1 MPSPEAPGEPRL
13 SGARLALRALMVLML
28 AAIVVLAVLNLLR
41 NRQGGAGTGIG
52 TEPAELPVLAEV
64 PELDLVRSDGE
75 RVTRAELAGTPW
87 VADFVFT
94 RCVTSCPVMTGR
106 MQGVGSGLVEGEDFR
121 RVSIS
126 VDPAYD
132 TPEVLREY
140 QRARRLPESWW
151 WLTGEPDAVLALVRE
166 GFLLGVEPNPGD
178 PDDPILHSTRLVLVD
193 GENRIRGYYDA
204 LDAEALERLENDLAH
219 LVGS

>member
-1 MPSPEAPGEPRL
+1 MPTPEAPGTPPL
-13 SGARLALRALMVLML
+13 SGARVVLRALIVLML
-28 AAIVVLAVLNLLR
+28 VAIVALAVLNVLR
-41 NRQGGAGTGIG
+41 IRQVASEAGT
-52 TEPAELPVLAEV
+52 AELPVLAVV
-64 PELDLVRSDGE
+64 PELELVRADGE
-75 RVTRAELAGTPW
+75 PVTRADLAGMPW

-94 RCVTSCPVMTGR
+94 RCVTSCPIMTSR
-106 MQGVGSGLVEGEDFR
+106 MQGVGSGLVEGEEFR

-151 WLTGEPDAVLALVRE
+151 WLTGEPEAVLPLVRE

-178 PDDPILHSTRLVLVD
+178 PNDPILHSTRLVLVD
-193 GENRIRGYYDA
+193 AENRIRGYYDA
-204 LDAEALERLENDLAH
+204 MDGETLERLENDLAH
-219 LVGS
+219 LAGD

>member
-1 MPSPEAPGEPRL
+1 MPTPERPGTPPL
-13 SGARLALRALMVLML
+13 SGARVALRALIVLML
-28 AAIVVLAVLNLLR
+28 AAIVALAVLNVLR
-41 NRQGGAGTGIG
+41 MRQSASEAET
-52 TEPAELPVLAEV
+52 AELPVLAEV

-75 RVTRAELAGTPW
+75 PVTRADLAGTPW

-94 RCVTSCPVMTGR
+94 RCVTSCPILTSR
-106 MQGVGSGLVEGEDFR
+106 MQGVGSDLVEGEDFR

-151 WLTGEPDAVLALVRE
+151 WLTGEPEAVLSLVRE
-166 GFLLGVEPNPGD
+166 GFLLGVEANPGD
-178 PDDPILHSTRLVLVD
+178 PNDPILHSTRLVLVD
-193 GENRIRGYYDA
+193 AENRIRGYYDA
-204 LDAEALERLENDLAH
+204 LDDDALERLEKDLAH
-219 LVGS
+219 LAGE

>member
-1 MPSPEAPGEPRL
+1 
-13 SGARLALRALMVLML
+13 MVLML
-28 AAIVVLAVLNLLR
+28 VAIVALAVLNVLR
-41 NRQGGAGTGIG
+41 MRQGGAGIGIE
-52 TEPAELPVLAEV
+52 TEPAELPVLAAV

-75 RVTRAELAGTPW
+75 PVTRADLAGTPW

-94 RCVTSCPVMTGR
+94 RCVTSCPIMTSR

-126 VDPAYD
+126 VDPAHD

-151 WLTGEPDAVLALVRE
+151 WLTGEPEAVLALVRE

-178 PDDPILHSTRLVLVD
+178 PNDPILHSTRLVLVD

-204 LDAEALERLENDLAH
+204 MDAEALERLENDLAR
-219 LVGS
+219 LAAG